1 MRGFITSRDD
11 WLKEYNKD
19 RRSIWVTVSLS
30 NGKKLWFK
38 DYKKWMKLKDNLS
51 KSDLSIV
58 GLSIQFKSH
67 VENVDI
73 EGAEGVYLVRSLI
86 GQMGGDTKY
95 YYTTGRVV
103 GNTVHKSM
111 WLTPE
116 IIEERTTEEQIEDC
130 FEEAI
135 IYNHDERKKRK
146 EQV

>member
-1 MRGFITSRDD
+1 M
-11 WLKEYNKD
+11 
-19 RRSIWVTVSLS
+19 
-30 NGKKLWFK
+30 
-38 DYKKWMKLKDNLS
+38 
-51 KSDLSIV
+51 

-95 YYTTGRVV
+95 YYTTGKVM